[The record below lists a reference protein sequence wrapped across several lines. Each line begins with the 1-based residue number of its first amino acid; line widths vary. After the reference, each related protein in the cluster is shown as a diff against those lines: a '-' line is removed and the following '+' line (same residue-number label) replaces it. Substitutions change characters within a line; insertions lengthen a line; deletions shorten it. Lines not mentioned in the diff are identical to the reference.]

1 MHRSD
6 EFKIG
11 LNEGLAIAIAVLARR
26 LKDVPGF
33 DLEKFQEELT
43 FVEEVA
49 EDMSVEERTGQSIL
63 NSLIATYQLH
73 GVRLALDAC
82 KGGGVSSMPLKKLDE
97 RENSSP
103 PAA

>member
-33 DLEKFQEELT
+33 DFEQFQQDLS
-43 FVEEVA
+43 FVEQTTE
-49 EDMSVEERTGQSIL
+49 ETMVENRAGQSIL
-63 NSLIATYQLH
+63 NSMIASYQMH
-73 GVRLALDAC
+73 GVRLALEAC
-82 KGGGVSSMPLKKLDE
+82 KGGGISFMPLKKLEDHE
-97 RENSSP
+97 HP
-103 PAA
+103 PTTV